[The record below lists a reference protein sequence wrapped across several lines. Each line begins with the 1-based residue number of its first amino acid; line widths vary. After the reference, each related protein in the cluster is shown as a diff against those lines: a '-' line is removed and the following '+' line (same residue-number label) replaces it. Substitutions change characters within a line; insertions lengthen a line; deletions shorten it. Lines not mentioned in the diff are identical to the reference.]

1 MKIGPSPD
9 HPTPKPVTTGA
20 QAPSDATR
28 AAAATASA
36 SAPAAAN
43 LPANDAN
50 GNASASASATI
61 ALSST
66 AASLLSSGVNAEF
79 DAEKVASISAAIDNG
94 SFKINPEAIA
104 DKLISN
110 AQELLTQAKA

>member
-9 HPTPKPVTTGA
+9 QATPIPKPVSTGA

-28 AAAATASA
+28 TVSGTATAAATVAANPPASDASA
-36 SAPAAAN
+36 K
-43 LPANDAN
+43 L
-50 GNASASASATI
+50 

-66 AASLLSSGVNAEF
+66 ASNLLTTGIGAEF
-79 DAEKVASISAAIDNG
+79 DAQKVASISAAIDNG

>member
-36 SAPAAAN
+36 PAAAN

-50 GNASASASATI
+50 GNASATI

-79 DAEKVASISAAIDNG
+79 DAKKVASISAAIDNG

>member
-9 HPTPKPVTTGA
+9 QPTPKPVSTGA
-20 QAPSDATR
+20 QAPSDASR
-28 AAAATASA
+28 ASAAPNAAAANPPASDASA
-36 SAPAAAN
+36 K
-43 LPANDAN
+43 L
-50 GNASASASATI
+50 

-66 AASLLSSGVNAEF
+66 ASNLLTTGIGAEF
-79 DAEKVASISAAIDNG
+79 DAQKVASISAAIDNG

>member
-9 HPTPKPVTTGA
+9 HPTPKPLTTGA

-28 AAAATASA
+28 AAAATA

-50 GNASASASATI
+50 GNASASATI

-66 AASLLSSGVNAEF
+66 AASLLSSGVSAEF

>member
-1 MKIGPSPD
+1 MKIGPTPD
-9 HPTPKPVTTGA
+9 QPTPIPKPVSTGA

-28 AAAATASA
+28 TASGAATAAADAPASDA
-36 SAPAAAN
+36 SAK
-43 LPANDAN
+43 L
-50 GNASASASATI
+50 

-66 AASLLSSGVNAEF
+66 ASNLLKTGIGAEF
-79 DAEKVASISAAIDNG
+79 DAQKVASISAAIDNG

>member
-1 MKIGPSPD
+1 MKIGPSSEQPVS
-9 HPTPKPVTTGA
+9 KPVTPGA

-28 AAAATASA
+28 TAAGAASVAASPPASDASA
-36 SAPAAAN
+36 K
-43 LPANDAN
+43 L
-50 GNASASASATI
+50 

-66 AASLLSSGVNAEF
+66 ASNLLTTGIGAEF
-79 DAEKVASISAAIDNG
+79 DAQKVASISAAIDNG

>member
-36 SAPAAAN
+36 AAN
-43 LPANDAN
+43 LPANDA
-50 GNASASASATI
+50 SANASATI

-79 DAEKVASISAAIDNG
+79 DAKKVASISAAIDNG

>member
-36 SAPAAAN
+36 AAN
-43 LPANDAN
+43 LPAND
-50 GNASASASATI
+50 ASASATI

-79 DAEKVASISAAIDNG
+79 DAKKVASISAAIDNG

>member
-36 SAPAAAN
+36 PAAAN

-50 GNASASASATI
+50 GNASATI

>member
-9 HPTPKPVTTGA
+9 QPTPKPVSTGA
-20 QAPSDATR
+20 QAPSDASR
-28 AAAATASA
+28 AS
-36 SAPAAAN
+36 AAAN
-43 LPANDAN
+43 PPESD
-50 GNASASASATI
+50 ASAKL

-66 AASLLSSGVNAEF
+66 ASNLLTTGIGAEF
-79 DAEKVASISAAIDNG
+79 DAQKVASISAAIDNG